1 MFAALARR
9 PLLSTLLVLASVGIA
24 LAWWLGDS
32 DEKPSAASPART
44 ARMADSKSRSK
55 GSGGKPRS
63 LEGLTLADRPDISI
77 DARPPDARRENIIRE
92 GLGTIQ
98 ELKFMHPQV
107 FDGAAKRWG
116 EDPKVKSLVE
126 EWKTIEAGW
135 KTQDEAAKAAQLPR
149 MQAMWNEAMALLRAE
164 VEQSAREAAVK

>member
-9 PLLSTLLVLASVGIA
+9 PLLSSLIVLATVGVA

-32 DEKPSAASPART
+32 HEKPSATSPART
-44 ARMADSKSRSK
+44 VRTTDGKSRSK

-107 FDGAAKRWG
+107 FDAAAKRWG
-116 EDPKVKSLVE
+116 EDPKTKALVA
-126 EWKTIEAGW
+126 EWKEVEAAW

-149 MQAMWNEAMALLRAE
+149 MQAMWTEAMGLLRAE
-164 VEQSAREAAVK
+164 VEQSAREAGVK

>member
-9 PLLSTLLVLASVGIA
+9 PLLSTLLVLAAVGVA
-24 LAWWLGDS
+24 LAWWVGDS
-32 DEKPSAASPART
+32 DEKPSAKARSGAVRPAEGKSPV
-44 ARMADSKSRSK
+44 K
-55 GSGGKPRS
+55 GAVGAPRS
-63 LEGLTLADRPDISI
+63 ARSLGLDAQADIIVDS
-77 DARPPDARRENIIRE
+77 RPPDARRENIIRE
-92 GLGTIQ
+92 GMGTIQ

-116 EDPKVKSLVE
+116 EDPKVKALVE

-149 MQAMWNEAMALLRAE
+149 MQAMWSEAMALLRAE
-164 VEQSAREAAVK
+164 VELSAREAGVK

>member
-9 PLLSTLLVLASVGIA
+9 PLLSTLLVLATVGVA
-24 LAWWLGDS
+24 LAWWFGGS
-32 DEKPSAASPART
+32 GEKPASTSPART
-44 ARMADSKSRSK
+44 VRTTDGQSRAK
-55 GSGGKPRS
+55 GAVGLPRS
-63 LEGLTLADRPDISI
+63 ARSLGLDAQGDISV
-77 DARPPDARRENIIRE
+77 DNRPPDARRENIIRE

-116 EDPKVKSLVE
+116 EDPKVKALVA
-126 EWKTIEAGW
+126 EWKDIEAGW

-149 MQAMWNEAMALLRAE
+149 MQAMWNEAMGLLRAE
-164 VEQSAREAAVK
+164 VEQSAREAGVK